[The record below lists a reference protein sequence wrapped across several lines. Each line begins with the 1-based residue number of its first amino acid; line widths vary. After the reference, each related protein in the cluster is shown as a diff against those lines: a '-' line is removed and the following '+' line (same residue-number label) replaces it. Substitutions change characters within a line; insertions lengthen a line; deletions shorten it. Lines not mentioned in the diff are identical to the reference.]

1 MDPNANPEKKES
13 NHVSLTDNTSP
24 TWLPGYQKTS
34 YLSTYP
40 WLETYRSASLPP
52 SAAGSAKSSRS
63 RKSHKVAR
71 KVKWCQYIL
80 LGSLLSAGCFLIF
93 YPLITHYIV
102 EGAHAN
108 ESHSFFPYAQENC
121 TKHSVKVKKT

>member
-1 MDPNANPEKKES
+1 MDPITDHGKKES
-13 NHVSLTDNTSP
+13 HHVKVTDNCSP

-40 WLETYRSASLPP
+40 WLDAYRSSVPT
-52 SAAGSAKSSRS
+52 STAGSAKSSRS
-63 RKSHKVAR
+63 RKSHKVSL
-71 KVKWCQYIL
+71 KVKWCQMIL
-80 LGSLLSAGCFLIF
+80 LGLLISAGCFLIF

-108 ESHSFFPYAQENC
+108 ESHSFFPYAKENC
-121 TKHSVKVKKT
+121 TRHSVKT